1 MVFGRRIRWSAAR
14 RRPKFEAFSGTV
26 LGWGL
31 SLKRVAQTT
40 PAGSSEPFQ
49 GQPPA
54 GTVPKAGRAD
64 DARPKFGA
72 FSGTAPAGT
81 SPRRH
86 PAEVRSLFRD
96 SPLRGQSHRLRSGGS
111 PFTGPWAVERAAG
124 AAPATTQA
132 PAR

>member
-26 LGWGL
+26 PGWGL
-31 SLKRVAQTT
+31 TLKRVAQTT

-72 FSGTAPAGT
+72 FLGTVPCG
-81 SPRRH
+81 
-86 PAEVRSLFRD
+86 D
-96 SPLRGQSHRLRSGGS
+96 SPESSS
-111 PFTGPWAVERAAG
+111 
-124 AAPATTQA
+124 
-132 PAR
+132 PARGPKSRPPGLLQRRL